1 MENDLSRGTRPNLGG
16 LACLEPSLSPAEGE
30 ACVFASS
37 LRCCSNVKYSDQ
49 AARTII
55 RSF

>member
-37 LRCCSNVKYSDQ
+37 LRCCSNVKYLD
-49 AARTII
+49 
-55 RSF
+55 